1 MTATPAPATSSSVTA
16 RQLWTR
22 SRGVLLGLAVILVAG
37 IAIAA
42 VRSGDHHGRLD
53 PRSADPLGSRA
64 VTELL
69 KARGVSTRVVTTLDE
84 ATAAATGGTTLL
96 VTAPDL
102 LTHSQQTQL
111 RTTIEDSA
119 SRTVLLAPGTSS
131 VPTLAPGV
139 RAEKRTGVSPRSP
152 QCSLPAALRAGD
164 AETGGVRYTTEATAA
179 DACYLS
185 DGLATLLRVP
195 HSAGNDTVLLG
206 APDILYNERLGKQG
220 NASLALQL
228 LGSRPHLVW
237 YLPSLGDASAT
248 DGGENS
254 FYDLVPPGWVWA
266 TLQLA
271 LAAALTA
278 IWRARRLG
286 PLVTEQLPVAVRAS
300 ETTEGRARLYR
311 RAEARDRA
319 ASALRSATRTRLPP
333 LLGVPASRAHASDAL
348 LPAVSSHLPTTG
360 RDLSSLLFGTAPAD
374 DAGLIRLADELDALE
389 REVRA
394 S

>member
-1 MTATPAPATSSSVTA
+1 MTGAPTRSTSASPTA
-16 RQLWTR
+16 RQVWTR
-22 SRGVLLGLAVILVAG
+22 NRGLLLGVLIILVAG

-42 VRSGDHHGRLD
+42 VRSGDQHGRLD
-53 PRSADPLGSRA
+53 PRSADPYGSRA
-64 VTELL
+64 VAELL
-69 KARGVSTRVVTTLDE
+69 KDRGVSTRVVTTLDE
-84 ATAAATGGTTLL
+84 ATEAVTPGTTLL
-96 VTAPDL
+96 VTTPDL
-102 LTHSQQTQL
+102 LTDRQQRQL
-111 RTTIEDSA
+111 RTTMSESA
-119 SRTVLLAPGTSS
+119 SRTVLLAPRAPSAR
-131 VPTLAPGV
+131 TLAPGV
-139 RAEKRTGVSPRSP
+139 RVEKPTPVSPRSP

-164 AETGGVRYTTEATAA
+164 ADTGGLRYTSETAAA

-195 HSAGNDTVLLG
+195 DTTGGDTVLLG
-206 APDILYNERLGKQG
+206 APDILYNDRLDKQG

-248 DGGENS
+248 DGGESS
-254 FYDLVPPGWVWA
+254 FYDLVPPGWLWA

-271 LAAALTA
+271 LAAALAA

-311 RAEARDRA
+311 RADARDRA
-319 ASALRSATRTRLPP
+319 AAALRSATRTRLAP
-333 LLGVPASRAHASDAL
+333 LLGVPTSRAHASDAL
-348 LPAVSSHLPTTG
+348 IPAVSSHLPKTS
-360 RDLSSLLFGTAPAD
+360 RDLPALLFGTAPSD